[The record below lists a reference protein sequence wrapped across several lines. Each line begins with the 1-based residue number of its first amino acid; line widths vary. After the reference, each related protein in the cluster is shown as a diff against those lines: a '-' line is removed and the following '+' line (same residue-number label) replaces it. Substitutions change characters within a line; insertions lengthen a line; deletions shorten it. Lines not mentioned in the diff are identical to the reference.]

1 MMKPN
6 SVYLSNPLYPL
17 YALYALYTP
26 YTPRD
31 ALYRCLCQ
39 VLFIN
44 FPGLSWDEGVLDRM
58 QQLMRLMQESLYR
71 HEGSLR
77 QFIMDDKGTT
87 LIGVFGL

>member
-6 SVYLSNPLYPL
+6 SVYLSNPSTLSTLSTP
-17 YALYALYTP
+17 P
-26 YTPRD
+26 YTLRD